1 MRESHR
7 LSTEKGW
14 GNMKKI
20 CWMLMLILV
29 ISLAAAGCGK
39 EEDKTESSV
48 ARQEGDDGESI
59 SIGMSFDSFV
69 IERWVRD
76 RDVFVAT
83 AKNLGASVNVQN
95 ANGSVKEQISQIEYL
110 ISKGIDVLVVIPV
123 DCSSLKEVIGEAK
136 KAGISVI
143 SYERL
148 LLDSAADLYISFD
161 NEVVGRLMGQ
171 ALKDSI
177 PEGGEI
183 FMLQGPEEDNN
194 VQFVRKGFL
203 DELEGSGLEIVYKA
217 NCEGWLA
224 EKAAEY
230 LDEALEQYPD
240 VKGIMCGNDDIA
252 SQVVRVLTENRMAG
266 KVQVVGQDGDLAAC
280 QRIVEGTQTMTAFK
294 SVESLAEAAAEFAV
308 RMAQGDPLN
317 DVTETITD
325 GTNEIPFSM
334 LMPVAVTGENM
345 DEIIVDGG
353 FHSREDVYL
362 NVADDSSVFADE
374 SQ

>member
-83 AKNLGASVNVQN
+83 AKNLGAAVNVQN

-143 SYERL
+143 SYDRL

>member
-143 SYERL
+143 SYDRL

-171 ALKDSI
+171 AFKDSI

>member
-1 MRESHR
+1 
-7 LSTEKGW
+7 
-14 GNMKKI
+14 MKKI

-143 SYERL
+143 SYDRL

-280 QRIVEGTQTMTAFK
+280 QRIVEGT
-294 SVESLAEAAAEFAV
+294 
-308 RMAQGDPLN
+308 
-317 DVTETITD
+317 
-325 GTNEIPFSM
+325 
-334 LMPVAVTGENM
+334 
-345 DEIIVDGG
+345 
-353 FHSREDVYL
+353 
-362 NVADDSSVFADE
+362 
-374 SQ
+374 

>member
-143 SYERL
+143 SYDRL

-266 KVQVVGQDGDLAAC
+266 KVQARGFLFLTHPLLGGKLRNIR
-280 QRIVEGTQTMTAFK
+280 QRDRCCGFCFRRHK
-294 SVESLAEAAAEFAV
+294 AAEKVQLPLHVLTAAV
-308 RMAQGDPLN
+308 HHAG
-317 DVTETITD
+317 
-325 GTNEIPFSM
+325 
-334 LMPVAVTGENM
+334 
-345 DEIIVDGG
+345 
-353 FHSREDVYL
+353 
-362 NVADDSSVFADE
+362 
-374 SQ
+374 